1 MHSTFSDGTFTPEEL
16 IAEGQRIG
24 LKAMA
29 LTDHDTTNGVPRFRA
44 AAKAAGIRILT
55 GVEVSADPPHGTMH
69 VLGYCVEPEDPTL
82 IEHLKWIRDGRD
94 ARNREILHKLNQL
107 GCHITMEQVESHAG
121 EDVVD
126 LVSAVCQ
133 THGIR
138 AHVAVGNCDRAH
150 LEDAPFLASPAGIER
165 AEAPEFVLAGKRC
178 LALHGDNETRLA
190 AALAAGTYDYV
201 FTGHSHA
208 PADQRVGNTRR
219 LNPGSPVRPRRGPPT
234 VALLDLETD
243 QLDWIPV

>member
-1 MHSTFSDGTFTPEEL
+1 MARPSPANKPKAFF
-16 IAEGQRIG
+16 G
-24 LKAMA
+24 LR
-29 LTDHDTTNGVPRFRA
+29 P
-44 AAKAAGIRILT
+44 AAG
-55 GVEVSADPPHGTMH
+55 E
-69 VLGYCVEPEDPTL
+69 PTL
-82 IEHLKWIRDGRD
+82 SGMKVGLISDTHNHLRESRRALDLLV
-94 ARNREILHKLNQL
+94 ARGARHLVHC
-107 GCHITMEQVESHAG
+107 GDVG
-121 EDVVD
+121 EDVVA
-126 LVSAVCQ
+126 LLSAVCQ
-133 THGIR
+133 EHGIR

>member
-1 MHSTFSDGTFTPEEL
+1 MKVGLISDTHNHLRES
-16 IAEGQRIG
+16 RR
-24 LKAMA
+24 A
-29 LTDHDTTNGVPRFRA
+29 LDLLLARGAR
-44 AAKAAGIRILT
+44 
-55 GVEVSADPPHGTMH
+55 
-69 VLGYCVEPEDPTL
+69 
-82 IEHLKWIRDGRD
+82 HLVHCGD
-94 ARNREILHKLNQL
+94 
-107 GCHITMEQVESHAG
+107 VG

-126 LVSAVCQ
+126 LLSAVCLE
-133 THGIR
+133 HGIR

-178 LALHGDNETRLA
+178 LALHGDNETRLEE
-190 AALAAGTYDYV
+190 ALAAGTYDYV

-208 PADQRVGNTRR
+208 PADQRIGTTRR

-243 QLDWIPV
+243 LVDWLPV